1 MQDFVVRCGSEGLK
15 GQTLL
20 HIVPDESKLER
31 VEEEG
36 EKKKKKKEEERAA
49 FNSQLHRSSL
59 LHPMSTLRSQRRHP
73 LAGYNNQD

>member
-1 MQDFVVRCGSEGLK
+1 MQDFVVRCGSEVLK

-36 EKKKKKKEEERAA
+36 KKKKKKKGGGKGS
-49 FNSQLHRSSL
+49 F
-59 LHPMSTLRSQRRHP
+59 
-73 LAGYNNQD
+73 